1 MWPFDTWNN
10 LFLLMFAT
18 FVISYLIYWAALPKP
33 IPGIPHSR
41 DGARHIF
48 GDIPGILKTTAN
60 SDLTH
65 VQWIQQQLEELESP
79 IIQVFLGPFS
89 RPVIVVADFR
99 ETQDVLMRRKEW
111 DRSDVL
117 GDLFWGL
124 IPDHH
129 SQYKTDDVWKARRRL
144 LQDLMSPSFLH
155 NVAAPALYSSATTLI
170 SLWDQKATIAGK
182 RPFSASE
189 DIYRV
194 ALDAVHAF
202 AFGEA
207 FQHNATN
214 PQRQTLAKLDVE
226 GLSELLGPNPTVSH
240 DKPVQFPD
248 AKCDEIVD
256 ATFCLAE
263 AVETV
268 QGAPSMR
275 LTWKL
280 MIFNSRYRWAK
291 RIRDACILKELERAV
306 QHLGLQNRKKPSD
319 TNASTSRIR
328 SAVDH
333 MIQREEK
340 LAQKDGR
347 QPEYFSRTMITEV
360 CGYHS
365 RFGLALVQMA
375 DPNRL
380 LNV

>member
-1 MWPFDTWNN
+1 MWPFSTWNN
-10 LFLLMFAT
+10 SLLFILTT
-18 FVISYLIYWAALPKP
+18 FTISFLVYWAALPKP

-41 DGARHIF
+41 DGARHIL
-48 GDIPGILKTTAN
+48 GDIPEILRTTAN
-60 SDLTH
+60 SELTH
-65 VQWIQQQLEELESP
+65 VQWIQQQLEELNSP

-129 SQYKTDDVWKARRRL
+129 SQYKTNDVWKARRRL

-155 NVAAPALYSSATTLI
+155 NVAAPALYASALTLI

-202 AFGEA
+202 AFGEK
-207 FQHNATN
+207 FLHNATN
-214 PQRQTLAKLDVE
+214 PQRQTLARLDAE
-226 GLSELLGPNPTVSH
+226 GLSELLGPNTIISH
-240 DKPVQFPD
+240 DEPVQFPE

-256 ATFCLAE
+256 ATFSLAE

-268 QGAPSMR
+268 QGTSSMR

-280 MIFNSRYRWAK
+280 MLFNSRYRWAK
-291 RIRDACILKELERAV
+291 RIRDDCILKELQRAV
-306 QHLGLQNRKKPSD
+306 QHLGLQNREKQSD
-319 TNASTSRIR
+319 TDDPTSRIR

-333 MIQREEK
+333 MIQREKK
-340 LAQKDGR
+340 LAKKDGR
-347 QPEYFSRTMITEV
+347 PPEYFSRTMITEV
-360 CGYHS
+360 SVYTY
-365 RFGLALVQMA
+365 
-375 DPNRL
+375 L
-380 LNV
+380 LLHVVHFTSAWIL

>member
-1 MWPFDTWNN
+1 MWPFSTWNN
-10 LFLLMFAT
+10 FFLLLFAT
-18 FVISYLIYWAALPKP
+18 AITICLVYWAALPKP
-33 IPGIPHSR
+33 IPGIPHR
-41 DGARHIF
+41 RGATRHLF
-48 GDIPGILKTTAN
+48 GDIPAILKTTAN
-60 SDLTH
+60 SHLTH
-65 VQWIQQQLEELESP
+65 VQWIQQQLQELNSP
-79 IIQVFLGPFS
+79 IIQIFLGPFS

-129 SQYKTDDVWKARRRL
+129 SQYKTNDVWKARRRL
-144 LQDLMSPSFLH
+144 LQDLMSPPFLH
-155 NVAAPALYSSATTLI
+155 NVAAPALYASALTLI

-202 AFGEA
+202 AFGEG
-207 FQHNATN
+207 FQHNATK
-214 PQRQTLAKLDVE
+214 PQHEILARLNAQAVL
-226 GLSELLGPNPTVSH
+226 GLLGPNATENY
-240 DKPVQFPD
+240 DEPVQFPN

-256 ATFCLAE
+256 ATFALAE

-268 QGAPSMR
+268 QGTPSMR

-280 MIFNSRYRWAK
+280 MQFNSRYRWATK
-291 RIRDACILKELERAV
+291 TRDTCILGELQRAV
-306 QHLGLQNRKKPSD
+306 KHLGFQGQQEQNAASD
-319 TNASTSRIR
+319 STSRIR

-333 MIQREEK
+333 MVQREEK
-340 LAQKDGR
+340 LANKEGR
-347 QPEYFSRTMITEV
+347 QPEYFSPTMVTEV
-360 CGYHS
+360 SGHLNGTLPVAHCILS
-365 RFGLALVQMA
+365 RFPG
-375 DPNRL
+375 R
-380 LNV
+380 

>member
-1 MWPFDTWNN
+1 MAFFTIIII
-10 LFLLMFAT
+10 L
-18 FVISYLIYWAALPKP
+18 YLVYLAALPKP
-33 IPGIPHSR
+33 IPGIPYRR
-41 DGARHIF
+41 DAARHIF
-48 GDIPGILKTTAN
+48 GDIPAILRTTAN

-65 VQWIQQQLEELESP
+65 VQWIQQQLQELNSP
-79 IIQVFLGPFS
+79 IIQIFLGPFS

-129 SQYKTDDVWKARRRL
+129 SQYKTDNVWKARRRL
-144 LQDLMSPSFLH
+144 LQDLMSPPFLH
-155 NVAAPALYSSATTLI
+155 NVAAPALYDSALTLI

-194 ALDAVHAF
+194 TLDAVHAF
-202 AFGEA
+202 AFGGD
-207 FQHNATN
+207 FQHNATR
-214 PQRQTLAKLDVE
+214 PQSDILATLNAQG
-226 GLSELLGPNPTVSH
+226 GLELLGPNNTDNH
-240 DKPVQFPD
+240 DEPVQFPN
-248 AKCDEIVD
+248 AKCDDIVD
-256 ATFCLAE
+256 ATFALAE

-268 QGAPSMR
+268 QGTPSMR

-280 MIFNSRYRWAK
+280 MQLNSRYRWATK
-291 RIRDACILKELERAV
+291 TRDACILEELQRAV
-306 QHLGLQNRKKPSD
+306 KHLGFQDRQDKKDASD
-319 TNASTSRIR
+319 STSRIR

-340 LAQKDGR
+340 LANKDGR
-347 QPEYFSRTMITEV
+347 QPEYFSPTMITEV
-360 CGYHS
+360 SGYLN
-365 RFGLALVQMA
+365 RTIALRIGLVSVQMT
-375 DPNRL
+375 DNGRV
-380 LNV
+380 LNI